1 MSEDNKNIAA
11 VTSVTEETKVNRLSS
26 TEVLQAEPITFDKN
40 VTDEQFDKLF
50 PVIDGARFSGA
61 TATASSLAPDDNTP
75 FEITLPELITVSHRV
90 QKTTVIT
97 EGQKAFSTPLISN
110 KMTVICHQN
119 GVKSIANLF
128 ITPEN
133 REDVKYLIRNGKGM
147 AITTNWGD
155 KLTRKV
161 NGVDTKIAKLELL
174 PFENKKPPIG
184 AEILEETKQD

>member
-1 MSEDNKNIAA
+1 MEDKDKTQTP
-11 VTSVTEETKVNRLSS
+11 VTPVTEETKVNRLTS

-75 FEITLPELITVSHRV
+75 FEISLPELITVSHRV

-110 KMTVICHQN
+110 KMSVICHQN

-147 AITTNWGD
+147 ATTTNWGD

-161 NGVDTKIAKLELL
+161 NGVDTKIAKLELI
-174 PFENKKPPIG
+174 PFENKKPHD